1 MENPAQPQETSIPPQ
16 VVIDSLAEEIK
27 RLSVDNAVLR
37 AALSQTQK
45 DLEEL
50 RGTNSQGPEV
60 LPAAIDS

>member
-1 MENPAQPQETSIPPQ
+1 MENAAQPQETNIPPQ
-16 VVIDSLAEEIK
+16 VVIDSLADEIK

-37 AALSQTQK
+37 AALAQTQN

-60 LPAAIDS
+60 LPVATDS

>member
-60 LPAAIDS
+60 LPVATDS